1 MCIYNLQP
9 DLLPVSQQT
18 YVHTILAMWGV
29 VIRQN
34 SALQWAIGYGIRG
47 KLVVAQK
54 RQRIIKTLRPV
65 ERVLCHFPWYPGPM
79 NVTKSRQKILLLKF
93 A

>member
-18 YVHTILAMWGV
+18 YVHTIMAMWSV

-34 SALQWAIGYGIRG
+34 SALQWAIGCGIRG

-54 RQRIIKTLRPV
+54 RQRIIKKEK
-65 ERVLCHFPWYPGPM
+65 ERTRIV
-79 NVTKSRQKILLLKF
+79 
-93 A
+93 